1 MALLLND
8 QPSCS
13 TAWLAAVEA
22 VDAESGHEAHNV
34 MIEVTEPLRWSDED
48 QRIAEAV
55 DQFLNQHGGW
65 PLSTITNTIFPEALY
80 HRHGVDGLYSAYR
93 RILPKMSRGSNNWG
107 RYFGRMIEHRT
118 ADGQKINPLED
129 QVIKRLRRYVHGEGR
144 IQRNIYELR
153 VYDPDADISIHD
165 PGTETERPVGGR
177 PCLSFLSFKLDGANR
192 LLLTALYRN
201 HYYIQRLLGNLVGLG
216 PKRLEIDRGSAPF
229 RRRFI
234 REAIERCDRLSKFR
248 LAAIAWMSDPVT
260 RNSELLQSK
269 LCVPPNCD
277 DLDRPYQFQEP

>member
-201 HYYIQRLLGNLVGLG
+201 HYYIQRLLGNLVGLSQLMGYVADQADLQVG
-216 PKRLEIDRGSAPF
+216 PRTIVSTHAQIDAGGHKGSW
-229 RRRFI
+229 RRPNI
-234 REAIERCDRLSKFR
+234 IALLERCRTLRSE
-248 LAAIAWMSDPVT
+248 AA
-260 RNSELLQSK
+260 
-269 LCVPPNCD
+269 
-277 DLDRPYQFQEP
+277 